1 MGLILLIIGGIVV
14 LNRFKL
20 PSVPAGGSVKPLST
34 QPIGRAF
41 SIYEDVSAASGPTPG
56 PAPTGNTSPL
66 AAFFGSLQ
74 TVLSNVAPPAPSGA
88 GGATIDPGL
97 SPASSGEAQSVLT
110 ASAPGTVPT
119 ELQAQPGLL
128 ADPSYWYLDIPIEVV
143 ISNVGETQAMADE
156 DVLNAAGDYLNA
168 LSTQLGGV

>member
-1 MGLILLIIGGIVV
+1 MGLILLIIGGIVM

-66 AAFFGSLQ
+66 AAFFGAIMPAMPS
-74 TVLSNVAPPAPSGA
+74 VPPPAASGA
-88 GGATIDPGL
+88 GGTTTDPGL
-97 SPASSGEAQSVLT
+97 SPAPSGEAQSVLT

-128 ADPSYWYLDIPIEVV
+128 SDPSYWYMDIPIEV
-143 ISNVGETQAMADE
+143 IIMNVGETQAMSDQ
-156 DVLNAAGDYLNA
+156 DVLSASGDYLNA
-168 LSTQLGGV
+168 LSAQLGGV